1 MKANKLIKL
10 LKKHKKYIKLSIND
24 DEHIH
29 TKFDD
34 LAMDIEKKISN
45 NLGLELDSFGNIY
58 KEEV

>member
-24 DEHIH
+24 DEYIH

-34 LAMDIEKKISN
+34 LAMDIEKKILN

>member
-1 MKANKLIKL
+1 
-10 LKKHKKYIKLSIND
+10 
-24 DEHIH
+24 
-29 TKFDD
+29 